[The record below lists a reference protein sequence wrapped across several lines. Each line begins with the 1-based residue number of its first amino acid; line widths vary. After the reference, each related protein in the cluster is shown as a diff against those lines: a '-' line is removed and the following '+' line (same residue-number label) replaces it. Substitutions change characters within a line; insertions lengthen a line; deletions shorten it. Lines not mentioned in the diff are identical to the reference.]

1 MNILLAVGVM
11 LLALWV
17 LGLFVLPSLGSLIYI
32 ALAVGAVLIVI
43 WLIRKLYRPHWW
55 QQ

>member
-1 MNILLAVGVM
+1 MNILLVVGIM

-32 ALAVGAVLIVI
+32 ALAVGVVLIVI